1 MPAASGRGRTQTPAE
16 RGPMLED
23 GLVIELSR
31 KLIEHLK
38 AGGVA
43 EEDLSL
49 EAAAALARALY
60 GRRIL
65 SLGLAAELADVPR
78 DEFVADIA
86 RRGLPLIDLPAEEVE
101 RELEAVDALLSRKK
115 AK

>member
-1 MPAASGRGRTQTPAE
+1 IPRDESAVDLALLGAWDIDKLRDPVPVAW
-16 RGPMLED
+16 
-23 GLVIELSR
+23 

-43 EEDLSL
+43 EEDLSQ

-65 SLGLAAELADVPR
+65 SLGLAAELANVPR
-78 DEFVADIA
+78 DEFVADVA
-86 RRGLPLIDLPAEEVE
+86 RRGLPLIDLPAEEIE
-101 RELEAVDALLSRKK
+101 RELEAVDALLRRKK
-115 AK
+115 PK